1 MQGQKKTTER
11 MHALSLL
18 FFLKRNVIT
27 HMSVDQLI
35 DVAKV
40 YVQKNAVNMV
50 DIFN

>member
-1 MQGQKKTTER
+1 MQGQKKNNR
-11 MHALSLL
+11 KNACIKSP

-40 YVQKNAVNMV
+40 YVQKNPVNMV